1 MTQMVKQN
9 DEKTKLS
16 TQYSHEAR
24 LAAERG
30 TSAGN
35 DITQSMQEIQV
46 GSDRISAIIEVI
58 DSITQQTKMLA
69 TNAAIEAARAGSH
82 GKGFAVVA
90 DEVST
95 LAENSKKAAREIGGL
110 IQESNRKSQEG
121 GQLAAL
127 GVKAL
132 EEILERNIQFSE
144 FISEIEAS
152 SSEQTDR
159 IQEID
164 TLTQEIKTSS
174 SQQALSVEQVL
185 RAVDEMNHSI
195 QETASIAEETA
206 SIAEELSAQAD
217 LLRDLVAQISRIV
230 GTKIVSSTVT
240 AASSIDQ
247 LPDESLSQALASQG
261 PPSNRPQSRSLIP
274 MRENTL

>member
-1 MTQMVKQN
+1 M
-9 DEKTKLS
+9 
-16 TQYSHEAR
+16 
-24 LAAERG
+24 
-30 TSAGN
+30 
-35 DITQSMQEIQV
+35 
-46 GSDRISAIIEVI
+46 
-58 DSITQQTKMLA
+58 
-69 TNAAIEAARAGSH
+69 
-82 GKGFAVVA
+82 
-90 DEVST
+90 
-95 LAENSKKAAREIGGL
+95 

-132 EEILERNIQFSE
+132 KEILEQNIQFSE
-144 FISEIEAS
+144 FISEIEVS
-152 SSEQTDR
+152 SSEQTER

-164 TLTQEIKTSS
+164 TLTQESKTSS

-195 QETASIAEETA
+195 QATASYAEETA

-240 AASSIDQ
+240 AASSIGQ
-247 LPDESLSQALASQG
+247 LPAESLSQALASQG
-261 PPSNRPQSRSLIP
+261 PPSNRPQNRNLIP